1 MRFVSD
7 SEATEDET
15 TEPQMETKEGAGRHQ
30 DKAGQGGPPGT
41 KHLSVFIYDV
51 TATCTVTKSHQ
62 SSNTILKI
70 PFILFG
76 IQ

>member
-41 KHLSVFIYDV
+41 KHLSVFIY
-51 TATCTVTKSHQ
+51 TCTVTKSHQ